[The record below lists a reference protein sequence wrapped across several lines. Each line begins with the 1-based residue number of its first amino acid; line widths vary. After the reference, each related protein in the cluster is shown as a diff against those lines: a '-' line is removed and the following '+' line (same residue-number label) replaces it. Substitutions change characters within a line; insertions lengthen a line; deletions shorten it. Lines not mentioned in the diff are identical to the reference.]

1 MKKDEKTAKVI
12 GCINSCSNIV
22 IPHSIEYE
30 STKYIVKSISQSSF
44 KDSESIKMIL
54 FAPNSEL
61 TTIRKYAFA
70 NSTIETLLFTSNV
83 SQLDDGWCYNTPAL
97 SKTTIVPNN
106 EYFLSID
113 NKMILGKSNL
123 YSDVYDVL
131 VFVSRDVKTIT
142 IPSFIKQ
149 ISSYAFQHS
158 HIESIFI
165 PRHAIKICEGAF
177 DHCEKFRNVE
187 FEKKLRT
194 PNN

>member
-54 FAPNSEL
+54 FA
-61 TTIRKYAFA
+61 

-113 NKMILGKSNL
+113 NKMILGNSNL
-123 YSDVYDVL
+123 YSDGYDIL
-131 VFVSRDVKTIT
+131 VFVSRDAKTIT

-165 PRHAIKICEGAF
+165 PRHVIKICEGAF